1 MHQYKT
7 LIQIILTLSIFNLVL
22 AAPVVQEIY
31 DARDDKAVV
40 GNVAVMSKGRRQPSS
55 EGPTPSHP
63 SLPPPDGLTRSH
75 SSPALLDGSTP
86 LQPPPAL
93 TDASGSVPSSSG
105 SEGGLAPLPNW
116 SPPPLRMTTQP
127 VTGDPSYAEMQ
138 AELQQAIRQQKI
150 AYLIKI
156 GRGLGLI
163 SFAGGLALF
172 YRYHHHHHRETD
184 SDWYVS
190 NLSHLSCIRLKVPNH
205 THPDLL

>member
-31 DARDDKAVV
+31 DARDDMAVV
-40 GNVAVMSKGRRQPSS
+40 RNVAVMSKGRRQPSS

-86 LQPPPAL
+86 LQSSPAL
-93 TDASGSVPSSSG
+93 PDASGSVPSPSPLMLP
-105 SEGGLAPLPNW
+105 EGPGPEDGPVPLPDW
-116 SPPPLRMTTQP
+116 SPPAALRTTTQP
-127 VTGDPSYAEMQ
+127 ATDHHAEMQ
-138 AELQQAIRQQKI
+138 EETAHLK
-150 AYLIKI
+150 KI
-156 GRGLGLI
+156 GRGLAILG
-163 SFAGGLALF
+163 FAGVLTLF
-172 YRYHHHHHRETD
+172 YHHHHHHRAID

-205 THPDLL
+205 KRPDL